1 MNKFTKS
8 FFGLVVGML
17 LLLGWAP
24 ASMATVL
31 VFELDVEYSGA
42 DAPEGAPPWV
52 ILTFDDEG
60 TANSVEL
67 TISTSG
73 LMGAEFVGSLYLNVD
88 PSGTGLSSNVLCT
101 GCSSSSVATATVI
114 FGDSADLN
122 AAFKADGDG
131 FFDIVLSFA
140 NGDLAAG
147 ESYTIEFTGTG
158 LTASDF
164 DMLSVGAGNS
174 PLGLSAAAHIQGIGP
189 GDDNE
194 GSGWITTEV
203 PEPATLSLL
212 GLGLIGFGLARRRKT
227 K

>member
-1 MNKFTKS
+1 MNKLAKS
-8 FFGLVVGML
+8 FFGLVVGAI

-31 VFELDVEYSGA
+31 VFELDTEYSGA

-60 TANSVEL
+60 TTGTVEL

-73 LMGAEFVGSLYLNVD
+73 LMGAEFVGSLYLNV
-88 PSGTGLSSNVLCT
+88 SSVTGLMWDETCT
-101 GCSSSSVATATVI
+101 GCTGTVAEATVS
-114 FGDSADLN
+114 FDSN
-122 AAFKADGDG
+122 AFKADGDG
-131 FFDIVLSFA
+131 FFDILLAFA

-147 ESYTIEFTGTG
+147 ESYTTEFTGAG

-164 DMLSVGAGNS
+164 DLLSVGAGNS